1 MHIIHSYILIS
12 ARQSI
17 QCFKLIYPY
26 CWRDF
31 CPYGNSTMDLED
43 KDNVD
48 EKREKLPDS
57 AAVVTAASTSTTTSS
72 DDAPPASR
80 STRRPCMC
88 IILFYKYH
96 PLSDDPSVVE
106 LYKLALERFCV
117 SLQLK
122 GRILVGCSEHRSE
135 GINGTLSGTKANLEL
150 FVKALGGKHNN
161 NNNNNNNNNKSSS
174 PNNNTNANAAESA
187 ADFSTIEEEE
197 ARNNFRTDCEAFY
210 RSANCPPLEMEES
223 EFKWSELEDCPNKDN
238 SKNDKEQ
245 KKEQEE
251 LFPDLNIKIVNELIG
266 TGGALSSIQLDDLH
280 KGYLTPH
287 EWHER
292 IARLQATKNKSTT
305 NDCTGEDKDEEE
317 DNADESDTILID
329 CRNTKECAI
338 GNFVGSI
345 DPQTTTF
352 NQFPKWVDDHKH
364 KLRNKNVLM
373 YCTGGIRCE
382 KASAYVRQAMG
393 SSVKEVMHLKGGIH
407 KYLEAYGDG
416 ESKAVGA
423 ATNSGVAKA
432 STPVPASSLWRG
444 KNFVFDG
451 RGAHGP
457 SDATAA
463 AASTAV
469 GTSSTISNAVG
480 ACRYCKTPYDSF
492 DPHCVCTVCKEP
504 ILVCKTCQGLPA
516 AQNQQQQLQQQME
529 EEGGASNNPQA
540 SQSQSPNRPQHFR
553 EYHCVTHKHLEG
565 CYFTN
570 LQGFSQEELEQQRS
584 ELDTLAKD
592 IAVGKKFRQRRKTLA
607 KQRAKI
613 EARLLEMIHQAAGGE
628 VVGNGGNNA
637 SNDNGNGNLD
647 GIEMKCRNCG
657 QIGCSGKCWGFHGL
671 KRKRLLERKEKEE
684 QQRNGK
690 ECWRETN
697 GNATTGVL
705 TTKAAAKNKH
715 NERLKQEK
723 ELQKQRQIEEWIA
736 SGLTLGPKIGRDPNT
751 GLRVPK
757 PCVRVLQ
764 TSTKGKWCGRSLL
777 KVLQTEFPN
786 SWQQPRE
793 PQQQQQDHISS
804 SSTSSETEAENTLRV
819 LLRKGLIRVN
829 GNPIKSLD
837 EANSYKLKNM
847 DVIDRIMHWH
857 EPPIHL
863 PLETIE
869 VQKIPIPQEL
879 LLGSSKTTKH
889 GTGIVSDNHIYV
901 CNKPSTVPVHPA
913 GPYLSNSLT
922 LLVEAQE
929 GLRPKSLIPCHR
941 IDRVTSGMTICCA
954 DPRVARL
961 IQTTMASKASSF
973 NNNSNGSRSCISKQ
987 YLARVVGRFPS
998 TENDANTTTALPS
1011 LSNDGV
1017 AQWEWIT
1024 DDRKEMITSDDID
1037 SNPSVMS
1044 VQVDAPIETVDP
1056 LNGIRKITP
1065 KGKASKSLFRLL
1077 EYDAKSDTSIITCVP
1092 VTGRSHQLRVHLE
1105 WLGHSIVNDVQYSYA
1120 IGETVA
1126 SNAAELDPSAGIQRM
1141 VDSVHEYNTYA
1152 LQNETSNDS
1161 SPAIT
1166 DEQATAA
1173 REICATCDL
1182 DTKGRGPSS
1191 AFSPA
1196 QLLQGGHTICLHAY
1210 RYSLAFPSD
1219 SKQGSNQSKHSSS
1232 NNNSNAKCEK
1242 HANSKHATLVDTDE
1256 ATVFRVDL
1264 KVDLPPWAS
1273 HLRSRFTI

>member
-1 MHIIHSYILIS
+1 LAGKAGNENKTA
-12 ARQSI
+12 ARHDL
-17 QCFKLIYPY
+17 CRYL
-26 CWRDF
+26 RLL
-31 CPYGNSTMDLED
+31 NTTMAVED
-43 KDNVD
+43 KENVD
-48 EKREKLPDS
+48 EKRMPDDS
-57 AAVVTAASTSTTTSS
+57 AAVVAASTTSES
-72 DDAPPASR
+72 DDGPTASR
-80 STRRPCMC
+80 SRPCMC

-96 PLSDDPSVVE
+96 PLSDDPSIVE
-106 LYKLALERFCV
+106 LYKLALEWFCV
-117 SLQLK
+117 SLNLK

-135 GINGTLSGTKANLEL
+135 GINGTLSGTKANLEI
-150 FVKALGGKHNN
+150 FVKALGKHNNKRNN
-161 NNNNNNNNNKSSS
+161 NNNNVSS
-174 PNNNTNANAAESA
+174 PNNTTNTKAETESA
-187 ADFSTIEEEE
+187 AVSTTEEE
-197 ARNNFRTDCEAFY
+197 AWNRFRTDCEAFY

-223 EFKWSELEDCPNKDN
+223 EFKWSELDHHNTGDNNNDNK
-238 SKNDKEQ
+238 
-245 KKEQEE
+245 

-266 TGGALSSIQLDDLH
+266 TGGALSSIQINDLH

-292 IARLQATKNKSTT
+292 IARLQQANKKKNDSAIGGKG
-305 NDCTGEDKDEEE
+305 GEDENDKD
-317 DNADESDTILID
+317 DNTDDEADTILID

-407 KYLEAYGDG
+407 KYLEAYGDDGDGHG
-416 ESKAVGA
+416 EAVGPQG
-423 ATNSGVAKA
+423 ATTNTNDALA
-432 STPVPASSLWRG
+432 STPASAPASSLWRG

-457 SDATAA
+457 GASSDTASA
-463 AASTAV
+463 AV
-469 GTSSTISNAVG
+469 GTSSPSTAFG
-480 ACRYCKTPYDSF
+480 ACRYCDAPYDSF

-516 AQNQQQQLQQQME
+516 TQNQQQKEE
-529 EEGGASNNPQA
+529 EEGGNPGSSSNPQT
-540 SQSQSPNRPQHFR
+540 SQSPNRPQHFR

-570 LQGFSQEELEQQRS
+570 LEGFSQEELEQQLS

-613 EARLLEMIHQAAGGE
+613 EARLLETMQQAAGGVE
-628 VVGNGGNNA
+628 NRGNNA
-637 SNDNGNGNLD
+637 SNNNDNDNSNNLN
-647 GIEMKCRNCG
+647 GIELKCRNCG

-671 KRKRLLERKEKEE
+671 KRKRVLEQKEEE
-684 QQRNGK
+684 QQQQRHGK
-690 ECWRETN
+690 ECLKETS
-697 GNATTGVL
+697 GIATAGAS
-705 TTKAAAKNKH
+705 TTKVTAKNKH
-715 NERLKQEK
+715 NERLKQQK
-723 ELQKQRQIEEWIA
+723 ELQKQKQIEEWIA

-751 GLRVPK
+751 GFRVPK

-764 TSTKGKWCGRSLL
+764 TTTKGKWCGRSLL

-786 SWQQPRE
+786 SWQSRE
-793 PQQQQQDHISS
+793 PQQQQQQHISS
-804 SSTSSETEAENTLRV
+804 LSSETEAENTLRV

-847 DVIDRIMHWH
+847 DVIDRIVHWH

-863 PLETIE
+863 PSETIE
-869 VQKIPIPQEL
+869 VQKIPIPQEFL
-879 LLGSSKTTKH
+879 SASSKTKQ
-889 GTGIVSDNHIYV
+889 GTAGIVYDNHIYV

-954 DPRVARL
+954 DPMVARL
-961 IQTTMASKASSF
+961 IQTTMTANASSF
-973 NNNSNGSRSCISKQ
+973 NNNSNRSCVSKQ

-998 TENDANTTTALPS
+998 TENDRKTTALPS
-1011 LSNDGV
+1011 LSNDGF
-1017 AQWEWIT
+1017 AQWEWII
-1024 DDRKEMITSDDID
+1024 DDRKEMITNDDFD
-1037 SNPSVMS
+1037 SNPSAMS

-1105 WLGHSIVNDVQYSYA
+1105 WLGHCIVNDVQYSYV
-1120 IGETVA
+1120 IGKTVV
-1126 SNAAELDPSAGIQRM
+1126 SNAAEFDPSAGTQRM
-1141 VDSVHEYNTYA
+1141 VDSVREYNSYA
-1152 LQNETSNDS
+1152 MENEISKDS
-1161 SPAIT
+1161 SPAVT
-1166 DEQATAA
+1166 DAKAKAA

-1182 DTKGRGPSS
+1182 DTEGRGPSS

-1196 QLLQGGHTICLHAY
+1196 QLLQGGHAICLHAY

-1219 SKQGSNQSKHSSS
+1219 SKQGSNQTKHSNSNS
-1232 NNNSNAKCEK
+1232 NNNENDEK
-1242 HANSKHATLVDTDE
+1242 NSNSKYATLVDAGE
-1256 ATVFRVDL
+1256 AAVFRVDL

-1273 HLRSRFTI
+1273 HLRSRFRI

>member
-1 MHIIHSYILIS
+1 
-12 ARQSI
+12 
-17 QCFKLIYPY
+17 
-26 CWRDF
+26 
-31 CPYGNSTMDLED
+31 
-43 KDNVD
+43 
-48 EKREKLPDS
+48 
-57 AAVVTAASTSTTTSS
+57 
-72 DDAPPASR
+72 
-80 STRRPCMC
+80 
-88 IILFYKYH
+88 LFYKYH

-106 LYKLALERFCV
+106 LYKLALERFCK

-135 GINGTLSGTKANLEL
+135 GINGTLSGTKAKLEL
-150 FVKALGGKHNN
+150 FVKALGGKKQRS
-161 NNNNNNNNNKSSS
+161 NKNSS
-174 PNNNTNANAAESA
+174 PNNNTNASATESA
-187 ADFSTIEEEE
+187 AAISTTEEEE
-197 ARNNFRTDCEAFY
+197 AWNNFRTDCEAFY

-223 EFKWSELEDCPNKDN
+223 EFKWSEFEDHPKKGNN
-238 SKNDKEQ
+238 KNDKEH

-266 TGGALSSIQLDDLH
+266 TGGALSSIQIDDLH

-292 IARLQATKNKSTT
+292 IARIQQAKNKRTT
-305 NDCTGEDKDEEE
+305 KDCAGEDNNEEE

-393 SSVKEVMHLKGGIH
+393 SSIKEVMHLKGGIH
-407 KYLEAYGDG
+407 KYLEAYGDRD
-416 ESKAVGA
+416 SKAAGA
-423 ATNSGVAKA
+423 ATNSTLAKPSA
-432 STPVPASSLWRG
+432 SVPTSSLWRG

-457 SDATAA
+457 GASSDATASDSA
-463 AASTAV
+463 AV
-469 GTSSTISNAVG
+469 GTRSTISNAIG
-480 ACRYCKTPYDSF
+480 ACRYCEAPYDSF

-516 AQNQQQQLQQQME
+516 AHNHHQQQQQQQME
-529 EEGGASNNPQA
+529 EEDGTSNNPQ
-540 SQSQSPNRPQHFR
+540 SPQSKAPNRPQHFR
-553 EYHCVTHKHLEG
+553 EYHCATHKHLEG

-570 LQGFSQEELEQQRS
+570 LQRFSREELEQQRS

-613 EARLLEMIHQAAGGE
+613 EGRLLEKMLQASEGG
-628 VVGNGGNNA
+628 VVGNGAN
-637 SNDNGNGNLD
+637 NDNNNNNGNLD

-671 KRKRLLERKEKEE
+671 KRKRVLERKEEE
-684 QQRNGK
+684 VQQRNGK
-690 ECWRETN
+690 ECRRENN
-697 GNATTGVL
+697 GSATTGAL

-751 GLRVPK
+751 GLRIPK
-757 PCVRVLQ
+757 PCVRVLH

-793 PQQQQQDHISS
+793 PQPQQQDHISS
-804 SSTSSETEAENTLRV
+804 STTSSETEAENTLRI
-819 LLRKGLIRVN
+819 LLRKGLIRIN

-847 DVIDRIMHWH
+847 DVIDRIVHWH

-863 PLETIE
+863 PSETIE

-879 LLGSSKTTKH
+879 LFGGSKTKKL
-889 GTGIVSDNHIYV
+889 GMGIVSDNHIYV

-987 YLARVVGRFPS
+987 YLARVMGRFPS
-998 TENDANTTTALPS
+998 TENDAKITTAFPNV
-1011 LSNDGV
+1011 SNDSD

-1024 DDRKEMITSDDID
+1024 DDRKEIITSNDID
-1037 SNPSVMS
+1037 SNHSSMS

-1077 EYDAKSDTSIITCVP
+1077 EYDATSDTSIITCVP

-1120 IGETVA
+1120 SGDMVV
-1126 SNAAELDPSAGIQRM
+1126 SNATELDPSTGIHRM
-1141 VDSVHEYNTYA
+1141 IDSVREYNRHA

-1161 SPAIT
+1161 SPAVT
-1166 DEQATAA
+1166 DEQAKAA

-1182 DTKGRGPSS
+1182 DTEGMGPSS

-1210 RYSLAFPSD
+1210 RYSLTFPFD
-1219 SKQGSNQSKHSSS
+1219 CKQGPNHLKQSSS
-1232 NNNSNAKCEK
+1232 NNSSNEK
-1242 HANSKHATLVDTDE
+1242 YEKNTNSKHARLMDTDE
-1256 ATVFRVDL
+1256 AAVFRVDL

-1273 HLRSRFTI
+1273 HLRSRLTI